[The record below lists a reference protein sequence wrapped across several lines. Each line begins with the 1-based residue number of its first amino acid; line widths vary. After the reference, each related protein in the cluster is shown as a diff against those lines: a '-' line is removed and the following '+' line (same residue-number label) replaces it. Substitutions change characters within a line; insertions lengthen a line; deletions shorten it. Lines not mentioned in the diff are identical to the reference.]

1 MKFDTLEGS
10 FSYVFLVISRIVST
24 LSKSTEKSILTRL
37 AASPIP
43 HLPRRAGRDERLD
56 ERPARAVEV
65 PVAAGVEDEVHAGG
79 EVRGPPV
86 EPEDQRRALLL
97 QQERRGPRLKVSI
110 MPQVEAECIAKIIVD
125 TSKISVS
132 TQ

>member
-1 MKFDTLEGS
+1 MS
-10 FSYVFLVISRIVST
+10 VWRFSSGGAPTKAPFAHSDACG
-24 LSKSTEKSILTRL
+24 K
-37 AASPIP
+37 
-43 HLPRRAGRDERLD
+43 RAGRDERLD

-97 QQERRGPRLKVSI
+97 QQERRGPRLKVSV
-110 MPQVEAECIAKIIVD
+110 MPEVEAKCIAKIIVD
-125 TSKISVS
+125 TYKISVS